1 MLLWCI
7 IELKSGLYKPWTSL
21 ITEEHIYTIRR
32 KGYCEFYWIFDL
44 FFLHWTSFEKKVTR
58 ISMTETWHKASTD
71 PVPGRYRLVSDE
83 SRLVSDECRIVSAS
97 ARNSRITGTG
107 PIPLQYW
114 QVSETVGYPVSVR
127 YRAICASRLKNDSNP
142 TQSRYFPV
150 SERYRCRYCSDTDP
164 IPACLLG
171 YICMFPNTTII

>member
-32 KGYCEFYWIFDL
+32 KGSCEFYWIFE
-44 FFLHWTSFEKKVTR
+44 FFSYTEQVLKKSR
-58 ISMTETWHKASTD
+58 ISMTETWHKAGTD

-83 SRLVSDECRIVSAS
+83 CRLVSNECRIVSDS
-97 ARNSRITGTG
+97 VGNSRLSDTV
-107 PIPLQYW
+107 PIPLQYRT
-114 QVSETVGYPVSVR
+114 VPETVGYPIPVR
-127 YRAICASRLKNDSNP
+127 YRAICARRLKNDSNP
-142 TQSRYFPV
+142 TQSHYIPV
-150 SERYRCRYCSDTDP
+150 SERYRCRYRSDTDP

-171 YICMFPNTTII
+171 HNTLQ